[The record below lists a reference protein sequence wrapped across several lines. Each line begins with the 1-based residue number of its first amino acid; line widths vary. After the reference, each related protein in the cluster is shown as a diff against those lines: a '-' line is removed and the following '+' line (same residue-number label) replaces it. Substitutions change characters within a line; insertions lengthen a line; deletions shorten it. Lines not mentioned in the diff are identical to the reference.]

1 MNARNSRTKRYQTET
16 SSEKGA
22 TSVEYAVIIVLIILT
37 VIGTVLLLVN
47 PTDPDNSLLPKTY
60 TTVSNKIGNFG
71 TVTPPPE

>member
-1 MNARNSRTKRYQTET
+1 MKIRNSRTNSWRTGAF
-16 SSEKGA
+16 SERGA

-71 TVTPPPE
+71 SVTPPPE